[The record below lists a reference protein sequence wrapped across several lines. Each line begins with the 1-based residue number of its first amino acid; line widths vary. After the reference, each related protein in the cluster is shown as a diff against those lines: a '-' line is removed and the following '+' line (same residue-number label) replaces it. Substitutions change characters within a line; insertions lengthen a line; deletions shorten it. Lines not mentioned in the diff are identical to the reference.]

1 MPIQIQGTT
10 VIDDSRN
17 LTNILNNGVPSGT
30 KMLFVQTAAPTGW
43 TKQTT
48 DNDASLRVVSGSA
61 STGGS
66 VGFTTA
72 FASQAV
78 TGSISGS
85 VGSGSISGSVS
96 GSLSGTTG
104 AYTLSTSEMPS
115 HTHNY
120 NAVGSPPSGS
130 VEFQFISGSK
140 SSSSFTTSSAGG
152 GGSHS
157 HSFSGAI
164 SGGSVSGTSTAGAF
178 SGSFSGNAINLA
190 VKYVDSIIATKD

>member
-10 VIDDSRN
+10 VIDDTRN

-30 KMLFVQTAAPTGW
+30 VMLFVQTAAPTGW

-48 DNDASLRVVSGSA
+48 NDNASLRVVSGTA

-85 VGSGSISGSVS
+85 VGSGTISGSVS
-96 GSLSGTTG
+96 GTLSGSTG
-104 AYTLSTSEMPS
+104 AYTLTTNEMPA
-115 HTHNY
+115 HTHSYQAIIGGTGLTYSYGSTHQAGNY
-120 NAVGSPPSGS
+120 
-130 VEFQFISGSK
+130 
-140 SSSSFTTSSAGG
+140 TTASTGG